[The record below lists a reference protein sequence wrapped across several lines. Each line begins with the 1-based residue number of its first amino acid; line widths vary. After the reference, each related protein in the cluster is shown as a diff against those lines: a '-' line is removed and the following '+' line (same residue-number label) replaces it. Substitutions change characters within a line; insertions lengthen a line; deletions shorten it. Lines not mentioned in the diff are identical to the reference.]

1 MHYAKR
7 RKKSI
12 KYLSTIFLNDFLHNI
27 PAFLHVGGQFEL
39 GSGAVEVLSLVA
51 DVKVVVA
58 LQIIGEEAHT
68 TFHRHQF
75 GTPRQGLLFQRG
87 ERFTCCL
94 QEALG
99 VNFKQFHGNCDRR
112 APSGRSRSSRRAKV
126 RLAAYLCT
134 NSNNIPGRPAADAAA
149 RSWPSRKK
157 V

>member
-39 GSGAVEVLSLVA
+39 GSGAVEVLSLVV

-87 ERFTCCL
+87 ERFKI
-94 QEALG
+94 G
-99 VNFKQFHGNCDRR
+99 R
-112 APSGRSRSSRRAKV
+112 ASCRERV
-126 RLAAYLCT
+126 
-134 NSNNIPGRPAADAAA
+134 
-149 RSWPSRKK
+149 
-157 V
+157 

>member
-39 GSGAVEVLSLVA
+39 GSGAVEVLSLVV

-58 LQIIGEEAHT
+58 LQIIGEEAHA

-75 GTPRQGLLFQRG
+75 GYFCKTF
-87 ERFTCCL
+87 
-94 QEALG
+94 
-99 VNFKQFHGNCDRR
+99 
-112 APSGRSRSSRRAKV
+112 
-126 RLAAYLCT
+126 
-134 NSNNIPGRPAADAAA
+134 SNIEGTSPTEY
-149 RSWPSRKK
+149 RKANQVK
-157 V
+157 F

>member
-39 GSGAVEVLSLVA
+39 GSGAVEVLSLVV

-75 GTPRQGLLFQRG
+75 GHTRQGLHIQLG
-87 ERFTCCL
+87 ESFTCCK
-94 QEALG
+94 QESLG
-99 VNFKQFHGNCDRR
+99 VNFKQFHAEIHFREVGFILG
-112 APSGRSRSSRRAKV
+112 AVVSAK
-126 RLAAYLCT
+126 T
-134 NSNNIPGRPAADAAA
+134 D
-149 RSWPSRKK
+149 
-157 V
+157 